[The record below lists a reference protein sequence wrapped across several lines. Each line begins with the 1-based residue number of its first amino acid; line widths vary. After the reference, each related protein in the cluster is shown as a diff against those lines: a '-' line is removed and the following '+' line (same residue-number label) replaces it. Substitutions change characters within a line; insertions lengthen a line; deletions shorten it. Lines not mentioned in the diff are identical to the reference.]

1 MKLDKKIAPYV
12 FISPFYILFLIFGA
26 FPILFS
32 LYLSFH
38 KWDGIRPMEFVGLEN
53 YTFTFSDSWFWS
65 SVYNT
70 VDIFLK
76 TTIPQHII
84 ALLFAFVLAAG
95 LVKFRE
101 FFRTVFFMPYIT
113 APVAI
118 TIIFGV
124 IFGQQYGII
133 NAIIRSIQSITPIT
147 NILSFFDLTYPV
159 RWTGSERWVNWTI
172 ANLVTWQFVGF
183 NIIIYYAGLK
193 KIPTSLYEAARV
205 DGATTRQTFF
215 KITLPLLRPI
225 IFFAVT
231 MSIIGN
237 LQLFDQP
244 MVLVGGRGPGL
255 SGMTTAVYLYQ
266 TGFQWSDF
274 GTGSAIAY
282 ILCFFIILLSYI
294 NNRFFKP
301 KT

>member
-1 MKLDKKIAPYV
+1 MRLNKKIAPYV
-12 FISPFYILFLIFGA
+12 FISPFYILFFIFGA

-38 KWDGIRPMEFVGLEN
+38 KWDGIREMEYVGVEN
-53 YTFTFSDSWFWS
+53 YTFTLTDPWFWA
-65 SVYNT
+65 SVRNT

-76 TTIPQHII
+76 TTIPQHLI

-95 LVKFRE
+95 VVKFRE

-113 APVAI
+113 SAVAV
-118 TIIFGV
+118 TIIFGIV
-124 IFGQQYGII
+124 FGQQYGIV
-133 NAIIRSIQSITPIT
+133 NAIIRSLQ
-147 NILSFFDLTYPV
+147 NIIPFSNIFNLFDMTYPV
-159 RWTGSERWVNWTI
+159 RWTGSERWINWTI
-172 ANLVTWQFVGF
+172 ANLVTWQFTGF

-193 KIPTSLYEAARV
+193 KIPTNVYEAARI
-205 DGATTRQTFF
+205 DGATTMQTFF

-244 MVLVGGRGPGL
+244 MVLVGGQGPNL
-255 SGMTTAVYLYQ
+255 SGMTTAVYLYR
-266 TGFQWSDF
+266 TGFEWNEF

-282 ILCFFIILLSYI
+282 ILCSFIILLSYL
-294 NNRFFKP
+294 NNRFFNT